1 MVFSV
6 LCAALLR
13 PRHRACYTA
22 ATARASPPPV
32 YTRRM
37 PPLDGKRIVLGVGG
51 GIAAYKIPDLA
62 RRLNDAGAD
71 VRAVMSESAAAFIT
85 PLTLQAVTGHPV
97 TAGWPGASG
106 NPAGGDAMEHI
117 SLARWAD
124 LVIVAPATANLMARL
139 AAGAADDPVA
149 ALCLATEAPLIV
161 APAMNVRMW
170 AHPAT
175 RANALTLQ
183 ANGAVLVG
191 PARGTQACG
200 EFGDGRM
207 SEAAELTD
215 AAAVLL
221 SAGAASLAGLRV
233 MVTAG
238 PTYEPLDAVRG
249 LTNRS
254 SGKMGRAVAAA
265 AIAAG
270 ARTTLI
276 NGPGTPP
283 PPPAARVHNITTGR
297 EMLAAVESEVDAADI
312 FIGVA
317 AVADFRPG
325 TARRDKMKR
334 GAISGRAPAISLAAN
349 PDIIKTVAA
358 RDPAP
363 FTVGFAAETGDL
375 VRRARAKLRAKK
387 LDLVCANRISDAIGG
402 DSSALTVVGQDGAQ
416 QLGPG
421 AKTILARQLMAI
433 VARRYHAKHPG

>member
-1 MVFSV
+1 M
-6 LCAALLR
+6 L
-13 PRHRACYTA
+13 
-22 ATARASPPPV
+22 
-32 YTRRM
+32 
-37 PPLDGKRIVLGVGG
+37 PLDGKRIVLGVGG

-62 RRLNDAGAD
+62 RRLTEAGAE

-97 TAGWPGASG
+97 TKGWPGAMG

-139 AAGAADDPVA
+139 AAGAADDTVA
-149 ALCLATEAPLIV
+149 ALCLATGAPLMV

-191 PARGTQACG
+191 PARGAQACG

-207 SEAAELTD
+207 SEAAELT
-215 AAAVLL
+215 AAAIALL
-221 SAGAASLAGLRV
+221 SAGAANLAGLRV

-254 SGKMGRAVAAA
+254 SGKMGHAVAAA

-270 ARTTLI
+270 ASTTLI

-297 EMLAAVESEVDAADI
+297 EMLDAVESGVDAADI

-325 TARRDKMKR
+325 NPRAGKIKR
-334 GAISGRAPAISLAAN
+334 GVNGASAPAVSLAAN

-387 LDLVCANRISDAIGG
+387 LDLVCANRIQDAIGG
-402 DSSALTVVGQDGAQ
+402 DRSALTVVDQDGAR

-433 VARRYHAKHPG
+433 IARRYHAKHPG